1 MKLHISSR
9 TASLRTF
16 IITALVSGAVIYFVC
31 FFYTDSIQQHEL
43 ETKLDAYEMHFDAD
57 SYFIVINAKYDDLG
71 VYYGYEPLEHFKI
84 SCDWGKG
91 KHVCELKDLSN
102 IDIFLS
108 EDIIRFLDG
117 HNFPDSTPVAI
128 INVEV

>member
-16 IITALVSGAVIYFVC
+16 IITAFVSGAVIYFVC
-31 FFYTDSIQQHEL
+31 FFYTSSIQQHEL

-71 VYYGYEPLEHFKI
+71 VYYGYEPLKHFKI
-84 SCDWGKG
+84 SCDWDKS
-91 KHVCELKDLSN
+91 KYVCELKDLTN
-102 IDIFLS
+102 T
-108 EDIIRFLDG
+108 DIILSQDIITFLEDY
-117 HNFPDSTPVAI
+117 NFPDSSPTVI
-128 INVEV
+128 IDVEV